1 MNAVLARLVSLLWG
15 LVLLTSSCLSQA
27 TTYQDWWNNLD
38 LSGMGL
44 NIGQQE
50 KTIFV
55 TWFMYDEKGQP
66 SFLLFYGDLDDSQS
80 LTADLRRFYGPE
92 PSGYDET
99 LWYGEVVGTATISF
113 SSPVTGTFSYQYGST
128 SGSFDIQRYTFRNI
142 NLSGTYEGRT
152 VALNSLCGADEWWVG
167 TDHTSVTHNGSD
179 VAMTVTD
186 GNGTTYDVR
195 LNMTQHGTHFT
206 GSGSI
211 GSSNATGGT
220 LLVTDMQ
227 LIDDVLTY
235 KYVAIGT
242 DGCRTD
248 GTTADVKLAN

>member
-1 MNAVLARLVSLLWG
+1 
-15 LVLLTSSCLSQA
+15 
-27 TTYQDWWNNLD
+27 
-38 LSGMGL
+38 
-44 NIGQQE
+44 
-50 KTIFV
+50 
-55 TWFMYDEKGQP
+55 MYDETGQP

-99 LWYGEVVGTATISF
+99 LWYGEVVGTARISF

-128 SGSFDIQRYTFRNI
+128 SGAFDIQRYTFQNI

-179 VAMTVTD
+179 LVIADTNDD
-186 GNGTTYDVR
+186 GDTWDIR

-206 GSGSI
+206 GSGSASL
-211 GSSNATGGT
+211 GSYTATFS
-220 LLVTDMQ
+220 VSDMQ
-227 LIDDVLTY
+227 LIDDVLTF
-235 KYVAIGT
+235 KFVAIGT

-248 GTTADVKLAN
+248 ATTVGVKRAN